1 MNNSTINQQPNFTAR
16 TIINTNNNHL
26 SKAEINTLTKM
37 GEKIGLPSDTIKFSL
52 MQNDGN
58 NKLLTVSHHAKFN
71 DGRHSLEAHQSKNV
85 LIEKFNPFEYIKS
98 KMDSLKKMYEQTFS

>member
-1 MNNSTINQQPNFTAR
+1 MNNTINKSTNFRAK
-16 TIINTNNNHL
+16 TIINTNSNSLN
-26 SKAEINTLTKM
+26 KEQIKTLTKM

-71 DGRHSLEAHQSKNV
+71 DGRHSLEAHQSKNI
-85 LIEKFNPFEYIKS
+85 LSEKFNPFEYIKN
-98 KMDSLKKMYEQTFS
+98 KMNSLKKMYEQTFS

>member
-1 MNNSTINQQPNFTAR
+1 MNNTINKSTNFRAK
-16 TIINTNNNHL
+16 TIINTNSNSLN
-26 SKAEINTLTKM
+26 KEQIKTLTKM

-52 MQNDGN
+52 MQNEGN

-85 LIEKFNPFEYIKS
+85 LVEKFNPFEYIKS

>member
-1 MNNSTINQQPNFTAR
+1 MNNTINKSTNFRAK
-16 TIINTNNNHL
+16 TIINTNSNSLN
-26 SKAEINTLTKM
+26 KEQIKTLTKM

-52 MQNDGN
+52 MQNEGN

-85 LIEKFNPFEYIKS
+85 LVEKFNPFEYVKN
-98 KMDSLKKMYEQTFS
+98 KMNSLKKMYEQTFS

>member
-1 MNNSTINQQPNFTAR
+1 MNNTINKSANFRAK
-16 TIINTNNNHL
+16 TIINTNSNSLN
-26 SKAEINTLTKM
+26 KEQIKTLTKM

-52 MQNDGN
+52 MQNEGN

-85 LIEKFNPFEYIKS
+85 LVEKFNPFEYVKN
-98 KMDSLKKMYEQTFS
+98 KMNSLKKMYEQTFS

>member
-1 MNNSTINQQPNFTAR
+1 MNNTINKSTNFRAK
-16 TIINTNNNHL
+16 TIINTNSNSLN
-26 SKAEINTLTKM
+26 KEQIKTLTKM

-52 MQNDGN
+52 MQNEGN

>member
-1 MNNSTINQQPNFTAR
+1 MNNTINKSTNFRAK
-16 TIINTNNNHL
+16 TIINTNSNSLN
-26 SKAEINTLTKM
+26 KEQIKTLTKM

-52 MQNDGN
+52 MQNEGN

-85 LIEKFNPFEYIKS
+85 LVEKFNPFEYVKN
-98 KMDSLKKMYEQTFS
+98 KMNSLKKMYEQMFS